1 MADLAS
7 GGKRMEEKRG
17 VTWNSAIKLILFAV
31 ALVTSTLSI
40 SLAFGI
46 GRTQE
51 DIKQLRTDFKVMDR
65 RVSEIEVNYA
75 VLSAVTN
82 SKLDT
87 LIETVKEH
95 IK

>member
-1 MADLAS
+1 MAD
-7 GGKRMEEKRG
+7 EKKG
-17 VTWNSAIKLILFAV
+17 FAWGSAIKLILFAV

-46 GRTQE
+46 SRTQE

-65 RVSEIEVNYA
+65 RVSEVEVNYA

-87 LIETVKEH
+87 LITSVTKHMDEKR
-95 IK
+95 